1 MTHAV
6 HTLAGIVALGAA
18 LLARWLLGHAPDPAG
33 DPCPG
38 GRLWDTSRGQC
49 PDLTRPHCVLT
60 WRRTAW
66 GTRLLV
72 VAQRR
77 ATSGGTVTD
86 ADWAVPLTTRTHPY
100 HARTLSS

>member
-1 MTHAV
+1 MTLT
-6 HTLAGIVALGAA
+6 HTLAGYLATLTAAVVGWWLGTDPD
-18 LLARWLLGHAPDPAG
+18 ARGE
-33 DPCPG
+33 PCPG
-38 GRLWDTSRGQC
+38 GRLWDASRGQC